1 MNRRKVVIIGG
12 GFGGLTA
19 ARRLAK
25 ADVDITLV
33 DRTNFHL
40 FQPLLYQVA
49 TGGLSPADIASPI
62 RYILRHQRNVHVVL
76 DTVVDINAAE
86 VTTTT
91 ATFPFDTL
99 IVATGATHHYFGNDG
114 WEQHAP
120 GLKTIPDATRIRSM
134 VLEAFEHAE
143 RSGDYQNSLTFVVV
157 GGGPT
162 GVELAGAIAETAQ
175 HTLRKD
181 FRAIDPTQARVLLVE
196 AAPQILGH
204 YPDPLPAKAVAQLEK
219 LGVEVRLG
227 WRVTDLDATSA
238 TLTDSVT
245 TEVVTSACK
254 IWAAGVRASPLGAVL
269 RGLGADLDRA
279 GRVMVEP
286 DLSLPGHPEVF
297 VIGDLAAVTNG
308 SQMVPGVA
316 PAAQQMGRFVADLI
330 RNRPEPRPIFR
341 YRDKGT
347 LATIGRS
354 AGVAEVWGLRL
365 SGWPAWAAWLTIHI
379 FFLIGFENRLLVLTQ
394 WTWTYIT
401 RNRSARLIVDYQDEA
416 D

>member
-1 MNRRKVVIIGG
+1 MSRRKVVIIGG

-76 DTVVDINAAE
+76 DTVVDIAAAE

-91 ATFPFDTL
+91 ATFPFDSL

-114 WEQHAP
+114 WERHAP
-120 GLKTIPDATRIRSM
+120 GLKTIPDATRIRAM
-134 VLEAFEHAE
+134 VLEAFENAE
-143 RSGDYQNSLTFVVV
+143 RSGEYQNSLTFVVI

-162 GVELAGAIAETAQ
+162 GVELAGAIAEMAQ

-181 FRAIDPTQARVLLVE
+181 FRAIDPAQARVMLVE
-196 AAPQILGH
+196 AAPEVLGH
-204 YPDPLPAKAVAQLEK
+204 YPDPLPAKAAAQLEK

-238 TLTDSVT
+238 TLTDGVA
-245 TEVVTSACK
+245 TEVVTSVCK
-254 IWAAGVRASPLGAVL
+254 IWAAGVKASPLGEVL
-269 RGLGADLDRA
+269 RGLGAVLDRA
-279 GRVMVEP
+279 GRVIVEP
-286 DLSLPGHPEVF
+286 DLSVPGHPEVF
-297 VIGDLAAVTNG
+297 VIGDLAAVAHG
-308 SQMVPGVA
+308 SQTVPGVA

-330 RNRPEPRPIFR
+330 KTQPHRRPAFR

-354 AGVAEVWGLRL
+354 AGVADVWGLRL

-394 WTWTYIT
+394 WTWTYLT
-401 RNRSARLIVDYQDEA
+401 RNRSARLIVDYKTGGE
-416 D
+416 